1 MAGGKAEL
9 AHELLDRRSVLGDG
23 SPVDPVV
30 DVDEPVGEI
39 RVEALDFFVAVVVDI
54 LMLAVRRDDG
64 VLVHQ
69 LIEHVTPPSGK
80 IVYVHYTAPRYFRT
94 PMVKARA
101 RTVAARWRSTFSP
114 GQRSLPL
121 SGSL

>member
-39 RVEALDFFVAVVVDI
+39 RVNAFDLCIAEVVDPF
-54 LMLAVRRDDG
+54 LFFVRRDDG